1 MTAYLLV
8 VFFVQFQKQEDQSV
22 VDDLVSKLDS
32 GWKKVQPFIQIAVV
46 SEFML
51 TMCGSMLFMW
61 IQIRRETVTH
71 K

>member
-1 MTAYLLV
+1 MWKCMTAYLLV

-46 SEFML
+46 SEFI
-51 TMCGSMLFMW
+51 SKW
-61 IQIRRETVTH
+61 IYAYYVW
-71 K
+71 